1 MNAHTHTRRH
11 TTDRPVCPDRWRRRR
26 EGAGGSVLI
35 AVNQAVRWE
44 DRGGRRIAVN
54 SDLLPGRRDA
64 DVRERERE
72 RVNNLERWTEFQ
84 QARGERGGN
93 EAGEQ
98 TDGKREEIEG
108 ERGQT
113 ETKGGRCQ
121 Y

>member
-1 MNAHTHTRRH
+1 MEAE
-11 TTDRPVCPDRWRRRR
+11 
-26 EGAGGSVLI
+26 EGGEGSAVLI

-72 RVNNLERWTEFQ
+72 RVNNLERQTEFQ
-84 QARGERGGN
+84 QARGRGGGGGGG
-93 EAGEQ
+93 EEGEQ